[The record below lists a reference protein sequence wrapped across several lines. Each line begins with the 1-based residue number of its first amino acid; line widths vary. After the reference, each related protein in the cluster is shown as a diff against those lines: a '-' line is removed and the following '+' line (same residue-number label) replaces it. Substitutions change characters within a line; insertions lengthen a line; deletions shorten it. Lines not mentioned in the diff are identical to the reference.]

1 MSSSLQAITTTRVYR
16 KVAEQIVDR
25 IEKAEFL
32 PGDKLPSER
41 DLSEQLQVSRASVRE
56 ALIAL
61 ELMGYVEVLAGV
73 GVLVCARNPVQTSG
87 AVISITATGCAASP
101 EAASRTPMTASASS
115 DIGPFDILE
124 TRLLLEP
131 DAAALAAHIGVPEQ
145 IHAIVQA
152 HARFHAT
159 EYPAEHDVAF
169 HQAIARACGNAAL
182 ESAIVHL
189 WQLSLSSPVFARL
202 QDHFVT
208 HDVWRVAHQEHQ
220 RILDAICDRDPVRAR
235 HAMHDHL
242 VGILARLRQDFG
254 RSAL

>member
-73 GVLVCARNPVQTSG
+73 GVLVCARNPDHIAGTVTSTTVIDRPSCHQVACTISSTNSLSH
-87 AVISITATGCAASP
+87 AV
-101 EAASRTPMTASASS
+101 
-115 DIGPFDILE
+115 GPFDLLE

-131 DAAALAAHIGVPEQ
+131 EAAALAAHIGVPEQ
-145 IHAIVQA
+145 INAIVQA
-152 HARFHAT
+152 HARFHAS
-159 EYPAEHDVAF
+159 EHPAEHDVAF
-169 HQAIARACGNAAL
+169 HQAIAGACGNAAL

-220 RILDAICDRDPVRAR
+220 RILDAICDRDPIRAR